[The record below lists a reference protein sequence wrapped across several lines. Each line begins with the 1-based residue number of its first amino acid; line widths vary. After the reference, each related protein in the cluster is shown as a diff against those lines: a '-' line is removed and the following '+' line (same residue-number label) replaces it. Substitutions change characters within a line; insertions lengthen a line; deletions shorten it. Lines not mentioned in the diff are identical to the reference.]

1 MTRIHGRRV
10 GWRTPPVTEAH
21 VPFNV
26 PVIGSDRG
34 PHPTGRST
42 PMTLGD
48 LDPTTLRTDRVYAIP
63 ALYRILSWAV
73 VALLVGVAVA
83 CAAVPW
89 WMPGHLGW
97 LYAAYLGAVVSG
109 GLSILSITATLRLRF
124 RFTVEE
130 RGLVRVDP
138 DGGRALLPWDRIE
151 RLRQRP
157 FLQCLDVLD
166 RNGDVIARLEYQLD
180 GFDELVEEIIR
191 RVPAA
196 ATVATP
202 VRGSSRGVVFGGR
215 RAWHAHFPVVI
226 SVGVLAASWYW
237 AGGIIIGAWVFAI
250 VFLGLWLWGWRRIR
264 VGPAGITVEALVR
277 SRHIPAARILSVD
290 MVTHSDRGNRSLVVV
305 ITLVDGSVLAVS
317 GCPEGDLALYRAV
330 SAIHAEA
337 GPTGGRP

>member
-1 MTRIHGRRV
+1 
-10 GWRTPPVTEAH
+10 
-21 VPFNV
+21 
-26 PVIGSDRG
+26 
-34 PHPTGRST
+34 

-180 GFDELVEEIIR
+180 GFDELVEE
-191 RVPAA
+191 
-196 ATVATP
+196 
-202 VRGSSRGVVFGGR
+202 
-215 RAWHAHFPVVI
+215 
-226 SVGVLAASWYW
+226 
-237 AGGIIIGAWVFAI
+237 
-250 VFLGLWLWGWRRIR
+250 
-264 VGPAGITVEALVR
+264 
-277 SRHIPAARILSVD
+277 
-290 MVTHSDRGNRSLVVV
+290 
-305 ITLVDGSVLAVS
+305 
-317 GCPEGDLALYRAV
+317 
-330 SAIHAEA
+330 
-337 GPTGGRP
+337 